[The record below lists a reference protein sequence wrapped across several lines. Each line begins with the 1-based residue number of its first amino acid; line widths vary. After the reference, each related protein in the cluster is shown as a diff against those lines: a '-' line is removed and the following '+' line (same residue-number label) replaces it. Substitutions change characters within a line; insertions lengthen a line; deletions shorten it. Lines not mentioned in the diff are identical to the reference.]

1 MNKLSVS
8 LQKREKIAGFLYL
21 AFQFLLLAP
30 LLTFGNALLPTP
42 LSLSELNFV
51 FFCVNF
57 LATTVIFRKLLLR
70 CGKISLKAPFR
81 TLKWALL
88 GFICYTLLSQAIGII
103 ILFISP
109 DFMNLNDASI
119 SGMVQDDFV
128 LIGFSTVIL
137 VPVAEELLYRG
148 LIFGSIYNKSRV
160 LAYIVSIVVFCLIHM
175 VGYIGLYSPI
185 NLLLSFLQYIPAG
198 LCLGWAYAKSDS
210 IFAPILIHIT
220 INQMGILAM
229 R

>member
-8 LQKREKIAGFLYL
+8 LQKREKVAGFLYL
-21 AFQFLLLAP
+21 AFQFLLLSP
-30 LLTFGNALLPTP
+30 LLAFGNALLPTP

-70 CGKISLKAPFR
+70 CGKISLRKPFR

-88 GFICYTLLSQAIGII
+88 GFIAYMLLTQIVGII
-103 ILFISP
+103 IALISP
-109 DFMNLNDASI
+109 DFLNLNDQSI
-119 SGMVQDDFV
+119 SGMVQNDFV

-148 LIFGSIYNKSRV
+148 LIFGSIYNKSRI
-160 LAYIVSIVVFCLIHM
+160 LAYIVSIVVFACIHLI
-175 VGYIGLYSPI
+175 GYTYSPV
-185 NLLLSFLQYIPAG
+185 NLLLSFLQYVPAG

-210 IFAPILIHIT
+210 IFAPILMHIT
-220 INQMGILAM
+220 INQLGILAM